1 MLRNIES
8 VHSSSSYVVGHSFE
22 GLDIYIHLE
31 MSENIFPV
39 GLGRVNILSDMME
52 RKIDWIFQNSSKAR
66 K

>member
-1 MLRNIES
+1 M
-8 VHSSSSYVVGHSFE
+8 GHSFE
-22 GLDIYIHLE
+22 GIDIYIHLE